1 MKKFLF
7 PLAGL
12 CLLASVGMYQVGS
25 SSSHLT
31 ELKDL
36 FWMPLPLGLAA
47 ALAGLR
53 ARRQ

>member
-1 MKKFLF
+1 MKKLLF

-25 SSSHLT
+25 NSSHLT

-36 FWMPLPLGLAA
+36 FWLPLPLGLTA
-47 ALAGLR
+47 ALAGLK
-53 ARRQ
+53 ARK